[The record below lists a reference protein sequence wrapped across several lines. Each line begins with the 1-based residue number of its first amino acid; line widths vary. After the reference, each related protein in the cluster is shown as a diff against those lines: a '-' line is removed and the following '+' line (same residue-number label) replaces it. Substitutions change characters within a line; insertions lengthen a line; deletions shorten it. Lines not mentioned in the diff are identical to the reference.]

1 MVGVHTEIS
10 VVISPVA
17 ISRKFS
23 LTCNKQSWFLSHLS
37 LIEVFAMH
45 LTVRN
50 SAQCQFSTV
59 IIMIKK
65 GRKE

>member
-1 MVGVHTEIS
+1 MHIEIS
-10 VVISPVA
+10 VVTSPVA
-17 ISRKFS
+17 ISRNFS
-23 LTCNKQSWFLSHLS
+23 LTCNKQLWFLSHLS
-37 LIEVFAMH
+37 LIEVFVMH
-45 LTVRN
+45 LTVHN